1 MEVFGADIWVV
12 GSGAAGLA
20 AAIAARRQG
29 MDVKVVGKAR
39 PGRGTATLL
48 SGGGFTGAWDGG
60 RAEEHRTRTLT
71 AGRGLNEHDL
81 VEALVAEAP
90 ERFRELI
97 GWGLEVESRPG
108 HINAKGQAPIFGE
121 NIVRCLVAKADEV
134 GVAFQ
139 SHLVVRGL
147 AADDAGAFLVAYA
160 PDKGGWVGL
169 VGRAVVLAS
178 GGAGAL
184 YRRHDNPQ
192 RITGDSY
199 ALAFA
204 AGAPLQDLEFVQFYP
219 LCLAE
224 PGLPPL
230 LIPPGATDRG
240 RIINDRGEDILVKY
254 GITKRPAGERERD
267 RLSQAIFREIE
278 REGREVFANLT
289 TLSDKDWR
297 GDSFSSNSR
306 EFLCRRC
313 SLDERPVRLA
323 PAAHFMVGG
332 VCVDTAGATSVPGL
346 FAAGEAAG
354 GLHGANRLGGNAL
367 SETVVFGTR
376 AGLAAAAWAGNRRE
390 PGKRGSEAQLT
401 RFIPEPARGASEATA
416 AELLAR
422 LRRVMWEDVGV
433 LRNRADLER
442 GRDAIA
448 EIAAAAARTGGVGEP
463 DEFQRILEV
472 QLAAQAAS
480 LIVEAAL
487 RREESRGAH
496 FREDFPQSDDAK
508 WLGHIKVQRK
518 NGDAAW
524 NFERSAVWGSD
535 GTDTQPKV

>member
-1 MEVFGADIWVV
+1 MEVIGADIWVV

-29 MDVKVVGKAR
+29 LDVKVVGKAR

-48 SGGGFTGAWDGG
+48 SGGGFAGAWDGG
-60 RAEEHRTRTLT
+60 KAEDHRNRTLT

-97 GWGLEVESRPG
+97 DWGLDVESRPG
-108 HINAKGQAPIFGE
+108 HINAKGRAPLFGE
-121 NIVRCLVAKADEV
+121 QIVRCLVAKAEEV

-139 SHLVVRGL
+139 SHLVVRAL
-147 AADDAGAFLVAYA
+147 AVDDDGVFLVAHA
-160 PDKGGWVGL
+160 PDKEGWVGL

-199 ALAFA
+199 AIAFA
-204 AGAPLQDLEFVQFYP
+204 AGALLQDLEFVQFYP
-219 LCLAE
+219 LCIAE

-240 RIINDRGEDILVKY
+240 RITNDRGEDILVKY
-254 GITKRPAGERERD
+254 GIAKRPAGERERD

-278 REGREVFANLT
+278 REGREVFADLT
-289 TLSDKDWR
+289 ALSDEDWG
-297 GDSFSSNSR
+297 GDSFSANSR

-313 SLDERPVRLA
+313 ALDKRPVRLS

-332 VCVDTAGATSVPGL
+332 VSVDADGATSVPGL
-346 FAAGEAAG
+346 FAAGEATG

-376 AGLAAAAWAGNRRE
+376 AGLAAAAWS
-390 PGKRGSEAQLT
+390 GKRHDPVERNLEAQCARL
-401 RFIPEPARGASEATA
+401 IPEPASGASEATA

-422 LRRVMWEDVGV
+422 LRGVMWEDVGV

-442 GRDAIA
+442 GREAIA
-448 EIAAAAARTGGVGEP
+448 EIATAAARTDGVDEP

-487 RREESRGAH
+487 RREESRGTH
-496 FREDFPQSDDAK
+496 FREDFPQSDDAE
-508 WLGHIKVQRK
+508 WLGHIKVRRE
-518 NGDAAW
+518 NGTPAW
-524 NFERSAVWGSD
+524 SFERSAVSSSPPSFGE
-535 GTDTQPKV
+535 P